1 MGRLLGG
8 PCCSLGSSS
17 SSLRW
22 HQAEPWPCAGQ
33 SLPHPPGELW
43 GGVHRAGFATAHLN
57 LLLLV
62 WHISPSATCGWRDR
76 WSRTSCPPSPWS
88 RSPHQGTGELLVW
101 KPPEAFQA
109 MDPGQVCTQHS
120 QRRLPHQAGGLRA
133 CWAGRPPQSC
143 LAHIPGASHGCSCR
157 FLLLFECWCRAPSLF
172 SSPSAVQSRGWVHLL
187 HVCPLAA
194 PILPSTGHWG
204 TGWSLGSSGLLAPE
218 LGQPE
223 RREAMIHLCC
233 PAVSPSLGL
242 SLPFVR

>member
-8 PCCSLGSSS
+8 PCCSLRSSS
-17 SSLRW
+17 SSLWW

-43 GGVHRAGFATAHLN
+43 GGAHRAGFATAHLN

-88 RSPHQGTGELLVW
+88 RSPHQGAGDLLMW

-120 QRRLPHQAGGLRA
+120 QRRLLLQVGGAQSLLGRA
-133 CWAGRPPQSC
+133 
-143 LAHIPGASHGCSCR
+143 
-157 FLLLFECWCRAPSLF
+157 
-172 SSPSAVQSRGWVHLL
+172 SSPELPGSHPWSIPWVFLQ
-187 HVCPLAA
+187 V
-194 PILPSTGHWG
+194 
-204 TGWSLGSSGLLAPE
+204 
-218 LGQPE
+218 
-223 RREAMIHLCC
+223 
-233 PAVSPSLGL
+233 PASV
-242 SLPFVR
+242 

>member
-17 SSLRW
+17 SALWR

-43 GGVHRAGFATAHLN
+43 GGAHRAGFAAAHLN

-62 WHISPSATCGWRDR
+62 WHISPSATCVGVDGAGPGDPLLPPQALGPVVPTKGLVSSWCGSHLRLSKQWILARCAPSTARED
-76 WSRTSCPPSPWS
+76 SCS
-88 RSPHQGTGELLVW
+88 RS
-101 KPPEAFQA
+101 
-109 MDPGQVCTQHS
+109 
-120 QRRLPHQAGGLRA
+120 GGLRA

-157 FLLLFECWCRAPSLF
+157 FLLLFECWCLAPSLF
-172 SSPSAVQSRGWVHLL
+172 SSPSVVQSRGWVHLL
-187 HVCPLAA
+187 HVCPLPA
-194 PILPSTGHWG
+194 PILPSTRHWG

-218 LGQPE
+218 LRQPGAG
-223 RREAMIHLCC
+223 RQRSIPAAQPCHL
-233 PAVSPSLGL
+233 P
-242 SLPFVR
+242 